1 MNLFELQAV
10 LRLNADEYTRGI
22 DDAEK
27 KGTGF
32 LDKLANKWV
41 SVKSKFQTVTHFLQP
56 VISTVTD
63 AVDAF
68 AEYQQQAGGLAAIF
82 GDTSEKIIANSKRAW
97 KTAGMDM
104 NTYMGVVLTTG
115 AKMLNDLGGNA
126 EAAADIAELA
136 ISDMADNVNA
146 FGSSMDSVMNAYS
159 GISRGQYNMLDNLRL
174 GYGGTKGEMERLLVD
189 AETIK
194 YQEYLDSAG
203 ESFQDM
209 YSRLNGGAQYLFGE
223 GTLQDLLK
231 QLNELDSKESLDE
244 DEMEVYKRLDRVRH
258 ELRQATGINYSMD
271 SYADMIKA
279 IHTIQENLGIT
290 GTTQREA
297 DSTVSG
303 SLSQV
308 KALWENLKVLMA
320 TPLEVREGETMEE
333 AQDRRQKEI
342 SEASQNLS
350 ASLKNFLDN
359 IKPIIRTVLH
369 TMVDVA
375 KELIPELVSILPD
388 LLETIAEELPKILNS
403 LADIIVDIINNPKI
417 QSAFWEIL
425 STFAEMLWKMFTEGP
440 DAVKALMG
448 GYLVKKG
455 VDAYKWGSALFGTAG
470 TAGTVGSGT
479 AATGSAVFSA
489 MHPYLY
495 SAGTALVGTGIGIA
509 LLAGMVDILNGDD
522 YRINSDVEKTKYS
535 EEQGAII
542 AKYVADTVAAGQ
554 DENATKEDLRANL
567 LAMAMSAGSKE
578 DFYHLFDSVDKE
590 RGEINLLADMVNDG
604 RGDSAEVAALVADV
618 LREAFGDTTDWV
630 YSDDAE
636 LQKLFQAMELK
647 HVSAVDENGEL
658 HYSDERT
665 AKMALALLSYFSQ
678 FGDWSETGW
687 TAHTDANKGAGV
699 TQQGQN
705 PWQYH
710 KDDYG
715 EYWTAKVEK
724 DLGGGEKE
732 VTEYT
737 YTPADAAE
745 GYSGFSRKVNG
756 SSAGEE
762 IEETDV
768 PASLLNFDFVV
779 PEDAAQDISEQIGS
793 VPVSVLPVFDGK
805 DNGTT
810 PMSHAKGLWDVPYDD
825 YLANL
830 HRGEMVLT
838 ASQARDYREG
848 SGGGS
853 MDVVAAIQSLR
864 NDLQNLQLV
873 VGQKVFGNAVVDYSG
888 KRMQGYI
895 GQAEDKAI
903 AGYGWR

>member
-27 KGTGF
+27 KGTSF
-32 LDKLANKWV
+32 LDNLANKWV
-41 SVKSKFQTVTHFLQP
+41 SVKGKFQTVTHFLQP

-68 AEYQQQAGGLAAIF
+68 AEYQPQAGGLAAIF
-82 GDTSEKIIANSKRAW
+82 GDTSQKIIANSKRAW

-126 EAAADIAELA
+126 EAAADIADLA

-271 SYADMIKA
+271 SYADMIEA
-279 IHTIQENLGIT
+279 IHTIQENLGIS

-303 SLSQV
+303 SLAQV

-350 ASLKNFLDN
+350 ASLKGFLDN

-369 TMVDVA
+369 TLVDVA

-388 LLETIAEELPKILNS
+388 LLKAIAEELPKLMTDI
-403 LADIIVDIINNPKI
+403 ADMIVTIINDPKI

-425 STFAEMLWKMFTEGP
+425 STFAQMIWKLFTEGP

-455 VDAYKWGSALFGTAG
+455 VDAYKWGSSLFGTAAATGTGAG
-470 TAGTVGSGT
+470 TAGAVGGATKIGTMVSAMAPYLGPAIGT
-479 AATGSAVFSA
+479 AAGMA
-489 MHPYLY
+489 
-495 SAGTALVGTGIGIA
+495 ALIGFTDLI
-509 LLAGMVDILNGDD
+509 NGED
-522 YRINSDVEKTKYS
+522 YQINSDVENTKYS
-535 EEQGAII
+535 EAQGEV
-542 AKYVADTVAAGQ
+542 VAGMVNNLAATLQ
-554 DENATKEDLRANL
+554 DENATIDDVRGVL
-567 LAMAMSAGSKE
+567 LETAKGVGSVE
-578 DFYHLFDSVDKE
+578 EFFHLFDSVDKE
-590 RGEINLLADMVNDG
+590 RGEINLLEDIIG
-604 RGDSAEVAALVADV
+604 WGGESTQTAAMIGDV
-618 LREAFGDTTDWV
+618 LRSVFGESWYMQGGDALDRIFASAEERRMNAQKEDGTYA
-630 YSDDAE
+630 YSP
-636 LQKLFQAMELK
+636 
-647 HVSAVDENGEL
+647 
-658 HYSDERT
+658 ERT
-665 AKMALALLSYFSQ
+665 AEMALALLGYFSQ
-678 FGDWSETGW
+678 FGDWNEGGW
-687 TAHTDANKGAGV
+687 TAHTDAGKEAGV
-699 TQQGQN
+699 TQREN
-705 PWQYH
+705 PWQYYS
-710 KDDYG
+710 DDFG
-715 EYWTAKVEK
+715 EWWEATHNGKTYR
-724 DLGGGEKE
+724 
-732 VTEYT
+732 
-737 YTPADAAE
+737 YTPADAEE
-745 GYSGFSRKVNG
+745 GYSPYSTNE
-756 SSAGEE
+756 GEISE
-762 IEETDV
+762 ADLPDALV
-768 PASLLNFDFVV
+768 GFDFTV
-779 PEDAAQDISEQIGS
+779 PEDAAQSISEQIGS

-805 DNGTT
+805 DDGTT
-810 PMSHAKGLWDVPYDD
+810 PMFHAKGLWDVPYDD

-838 ASQARDYREG
+838 ASQARDYRAG

-853 MDVVAAIQSLR
+853 MDVVSAIQGLR

-873 VGQKVFGNAVVDYSG
+873 VGQKVFGSAVVDYSG